1 MSNDAP
7 KAGPPAA
14 MPIGLQ
20 VQRTAKALKRA
31 FDQTLAEAG
40 GSLPTWLILLSLK
53 ARRWEMQREL
63 AAAVGIEG
71 ATLTHHLEGLE
82 RDGLVERSR
91 DPDNRRVMRVE
102 LTEQGAAA
110 FLRLRDAALKFDQ
123 RLRAGL
129 DDEEIDALRAALG
142 RLHANVSE
150 AGAPR

>member
-1 MSNDAP
+1 
-7 KAGPPAA
+7 

-20 VQRTAKALKRA
+20 VQRTAKALNRA
-31 FDQTLAEAG
+31 FDQALAEAG

-53 ARRWEMQREL
+53 TRRWETQREL

-82 RDGLVERSR
+82 RHGLVERSR

-102 LTEQGAAA
+102 LTGEGEAA
-110 FLRLRDAALKFDQ
+110 FLRLRDAALKFDR

-129 DDEEIDALRAALG
+129 DEDDVDALRAALA